1 MFSHE
6 TDANTSIAL
15 TYGNDEGKLQSAMV
29 NKSAHNF
36 FPFSYSL
43 VIVMVSTVIAII
55 VEGLLYVF
63 GVFFEP
69 LILEFGWGRAIT
81 AGAFSLYGI
90 VRLPIIF
97 FGGRLTDRFGSRV
110 VLSACG
116 LFLGLGYM
124 LMSQV
129 NALWQFYLFYG
140 VLVGIG
146 MGLYWVPLMAV
157 VLRWFDHRRA
167 LALGIVGSGIGV
179 GQLIFPPVA
188 TWLISIYGWRPSYL
202 ILGSICIGSVILAAQ
217 FLRQSPKEKG
227 IATLGGERAVME
239 KQADTGDFSARVAV
253 RSQQFWIFCGMF
265 SSWLFCLAV
274 IQVHM
279 VIHATGTG
287 MSPTSAANIIVIIG
301 IAGIGGRLILG
312 HLADVIGLKPVLILC
327 LALSSAAF
335 LWLVLSQGGWML
347 YFFAAIFGISYGTFE
362 VLHAPIMAR
371 LFGLASFG
379 TIFGIALTFSSLGF
393 ILGPVAAGYIFDT
406 TSSYHLV
413 FLICIGI
420 SLISLGCAVLLPL
433 DVNRKEPS

>member
-1 MFSHE
+1 M
-6 TDANTSIAL
+6 I
-15 TYGNDEGKLQSAMV
+15 
-29 NKSAHNF
+29 NKPNHNML
-36 FPFSYSL
+36 PLSYSH
-43 VIVMVSTVIAII
+43 VIVLVSTIIAII
-55 VEGLLYVF
+55 VEGLLFIF

-69 LILEFGWGRAIT
+69 LILEFGWERAIT
-81 AGAFSLYGI
+81 AGAFSLFGI

-97 FGGRLTDRFGSRV
+97 LGGRLTDRFGSRV

-116 LFLGLGYM
+116 FFLGLGYM

-157 VLRWFDHRRA
+157 VLRWFDQGRA
-167 LALGIVGSGIGV
+167 LALGIVASGIGV

-188 TWLISIYGWRPSYL
+188 TWLISVHGWRLSYL
-202 ILGSICIGSVILAAQ
+202 ILGGICIGGVILAAQ
-217 FLRQSPKEKG
+217 FLRQNPKEKG
-227 IATLGGERAVME
+227 AATHGGKRAV
-239 KQADTGDFSARVAV
+239 KKKRADTGDVSARVAV
-253 RSQQFWIFCGMF
+253 CSQQFWIFCGMF
-265 SSWLFCLAV
+265 ASWIFCLAV
-274 IQVHM
+274 IVVHI

-287 MSPTSAANIIVIIG
+287 MSPTSAANIIAIIG
-301 IAGIGGRLILG
+301 IAGIGGRLTLG

-335 LWLVLSQGGWML
+335 LWLVLAQGEWSIYL
-347 YFFAAIFGISYGTFE
+347 FAAVFGIAYGTFE
-362 VLHAPIMAR
+362 VLQAPIMAQ

-379 TIFGIALTFSSLGF
+379 TIFGIALAFSSLGF
-393 ILGPVAAGYIFDT
+393 ILGPIAAGYIFDT

-420 SLISLGCAVLLPL
+420 SLISLGCAALLPL
-433 DVNRKEPS
+433 DVNRRERPEPA

>member
-1 MFSHE
+1 M
-6 TDANTSIAL
+6 L
-15 TYGNDEGKLQSAMV
+15 PL
-29 NKSAHNF
+29 
-36 FPFSYSL
+36 SYSH
-43 VIVMVSTVIAII
+43 VIVLVSTIVAII
-55 VEGLLYVF
+55 VEGLFYTF
-63 GVFFEP
+63 GIFFEP
-69 LILEFGWGRAIT
+69 LILEFGWERTIT
-81 AGAFSLYGI
+81 AGAFSLFGI

-97 FGGRLTDRFGSRV
+97 LGGRLTDRFGSRV

-116 LFLGLGYM
+116 FFLGLGYM

-157 VLRWFDHRRA
+157 VLRWFDHGRA
-167 LALGIVGSGIGV
+167 LALGIVASGIGV

-188 TWLISIYGWRPSYL
+188 TRLISVHGWRLSYL
-202 ILGSICIGSVILAAQ
+202 ILGGICIGGVILAAQ
-217 FLRQSPKEKG
+217 FLRQNPKEKRV
-227 IATLGGERAVME
+227 ATHGGESAVKK
-239 KQADTGDFSARVAV
+239 KQADTGDLSARIAV

-265 SSWLFCLAV
+265 SSWIFCLAV
-274 IQVHM
+274 ILVHI

-287 MSPTSAANIIVIIG
+287 MSPTSAANIIAIIG

-335 LWLVLSQGGWML
+335 LWLVLAQGEWIL
-347 YFFAAIFGISYGTFE
+347 YFFAAIFGIAYGTFE
-362 VLHAPIMAR
+362 VLQAPIMAQ

-379 TIFGIALTFSSLGF
+379 TIFGIALTLSSLGF
-393 ILGPVAAGYIFDT
+393 ILGPIAAGYIFDT
-406 TSSYHLV
+406 TGSYHLV

-420 SLISLGCAVLLPL
+420 SLISLGCAALLPL
-433 DVNRKEPS
+433 DVDRKEPS

>member
-1 MFSHE
+1 
-6 TDANTSIAL
+6 
-15 TYGNDEGKLQSAMV
+15 
-29 NKSAHNF
+29 
-36 FPFSYSL
+36 
-43 VIVMVSTVIAII
+43 
-55 VEGLLYVF
+55 
-63 GVFFEP
+63 
-69 LILEFGWGRAIT
+69 
-81 AGAFSLYGI
+81 
-90 VRLPIIF
+90 
-97 FGGRLTDRFGSRV
+97 
-110 VLSACG
+110 
-116 LFLGLGYM
+116 M

-157 VLRWFDHRRA
+157 VLRWFDRGRA
-167 LALGIVGSGIGV
+167 LALGIVASGIGV

-188 TWLISIYGWRPSYL
+188 TWLISVHGWRLSYL
-202 ILGSICIGSVILAAQ
+202 ILGGICIGVILAAQ
-217 FLRQSPKEKG
+217 FLRQNPTEKG
-227 IATLGGERAVME
+227 AVTHGGERAIKK

-265 SSWLFCLAV
+265 SSWIFCLAV
-274 IQVHM
+274 ILVHI

-287 MSPTSAANIIVIIG
+287 MSPASAANIIAIVG
-301 IAGIGGRLILG
+301 MAGIGGRLILG
-312 HLADVIGLKPVLILC
+312 YLADVIGLKPVLILC

-335 LWLVLSQGGWML
+335 LCLLLAQGEWIIYL
-347 YFFAAIFGISYGTFE
+347 FAAIFGIAYGTFE
-362 VLHAPIMAR
+362 VLQAPIMAQ

-393 ILGPVAAGYIFDT
+393 ILGPVVAGYIFDT

-420 SLISLGCAVLLPL
+420 SLISLGCAALLPL

>member
-1 MFSHE
+1 M
-6 TDANTSIAL
+6 L
-15 TYGNDEGKLQSAMV
+15 PL
-29 NKSAHNF
+29 
-36 FPFSYSL
+36 SYRH
-43 VIVMVSTVIAII
+43 VIVLVSTIIAIT

-69 LILEFGWGRAIT
+69 LVLEFGWGRAVT
-81 AGAFSLYGI
+81 AGAFSLSGI
-90 VRLPIIF
+90 VRLPILF

-116 LFLGLGYM
+116 FFLGLGYM

-140 VLVGIG
+140 VLVGVG
-146 MGLYWVPLMAV
+146 MGLYWVPLMTV
-157 VLRWFDHRRA
+157 VLRWFDHGRA
-167 LALGIVGSGIGV
+167 LAIGIVGSGIGV

-188 TWLISIYGWRPSYL
+188 TWLISVHGWRLSCL
-202 ILGSICIGSVILAAQ
+202 ILGGLCMGSVILAAQ
-217 FLRQSPKEKG
+217 FLRQNPKENG
-227 IATLGGERAVME
+227 AVTHGEERAVKK
-239 KQADTGDFSARVAV
+239 KQTDTGDFSARVAV
-253 RSQQFWIFCGMF
+253 RSQPFWIFCGMF

-274 IQVHM
+274 IRVHI

-287 MSPTSAANIIVIIG
+287 MSPTSAANIIAIIG
-301 IAGIGGRLILG
+301 IAGIGGRLLLG
-312 HLADVIGLKPVLILC
+312 HLADVIGLKPILILC

-335 LWLVLSQGGWML
+335 LWLGLAQGEWIL
-347 YFFAAIFGISYGTFE
+347 YFFAAIFGTAYGTFE
-362 VLHAPIMAR
+362 VLHAPIIAR

-379 TIFGIALTFSSLGF
+379 TIFGLAMTFSSLGS

-420 SLISLGCAVLLPL
+420 SLISLGCAALLPL
-433 DVNRKEPS
+433 DVNRRERPEPA